1 MIAQKIRELIK
12 SININSDI
20 NIIIDGEN
28 SLYQIISSLKMNE
41 NIDKNISIIDFG
53 QCEKIL
59 KEEYGIDYLLVFKID
74 TKIGNNSPIIVNYE
88 VYDPNTLIK
97 LNLKLCENV
106 KINTYTN
113 FFLQESSLEQF
124 IQLNESG
131 YDMYNINDSFY
142 QDLCSPFIT
151 LFGTDILLGDRK
163 NDYYENISLCEGSC
177 IYSKYDYI
185 TYRIKCECQV
195 KNELKISNEIDE
207 DNFLQKFVDLDDFSN
222 IKVLKCFKL
231 VFSKKGQ
238 THNIGSYFYLIII
251 FC

>member
-1 MIAQKIRELIK
+1 
-12 SININSDI
+12 
-20 NIIIDGEN
+20 
-28 SLYQIISSLKMNE
+28 MNE

-53 QCEKIL
+53 QCEIIL

-97 LNLKLCENV
+97 LDLKLCENV

-142 QDLCSPFIT
+142 HDLCSPFT
-151 LFGTDILLGDRK
+151 TKFGTDILLGDRK

-185 TYRIKCECQV
+185 TYRVKCECQV
-195 KNELKISNEIDE
+195 KKELKINNEIDE
-207 DNFLQKFVDLDDFSN
+207 DNFLQKFVDLDNFSN

-231 VFSKKGQ
+231 KKVK
-238 THNIGSYFYLIII
+238 LIT
-251 FC
+251 

>member
-1 MIAQKIRELIK
+1 
-12 SININSDI
+12 
-20 NIIIDGEN
+20 
-28 SLYQIISSLKMNE
+28 MNE

-53 QCEKIL
+53 QCEIIL

-97 LNLKLCENV
+97 LNLKLCGNV

-142 QDLCSPFIT
+142 QDLCSPFT
-151 LFGTDILLGDRK
+151 TKFGTDILLEDRK

-185 TYRIKCECQV
+185 IHRVKCECPV

-207 DNFLQKFVDLDDFSN
+207 YNFLHKFADLDNFSN

-231 VFSKKGQ
+231 LIQSFLLEW
-238 THNIGSYFYLIII
+238 YLVKMVKLIT
-251 FC
+251 